1 MKSLASIRIPSPAPR
16 LAGYPR
22 ILTLILALFLTLGLA
37 EKAQASKPVPAT
49 GVQWQGFDAGMQ
61 DAARRNKYTFI
72 SMYTDWCGYCRK
84 LDQVTFRDKQVIEK
98 LNQDFVS
105 IKFNAES
112 QAPLTWKGNRF
123 SHAALADQWGV
134 EGYPTLLFLNSKG
147 EIIGNFA
154 SYAEPDL
161 MMKLLGYIAS
171 GSREK
176 GLTFDEY
183 LKKDAS

>member
-1 MKSLASIRIPSPAPR
+1 MKSFSSLKIPR
-16 LAGYPR
+16 HAGESR
-22 ILTLILALFLTLGLA
+22 ILTLVLVLFFAFGLA
-37 EKAQASKPVPAT
+37 ENTHATKPVPAT
-49 GVQWQGFDAGMQ
+49 GVQWQGFDAGLQ

-84 LDQVTFRDKQVIEK
+84 LDQVTFRDKQVIDK

-112 QAPLTWKGNRF
+112 QASLTWKGNRL

>member
-1 MKSLASIRIPSPAPR
+1 MKSFHCVLTPR
-16 LAGYPR
+16 LGS
-22 ILTLILALFLTLGLA
+22 LALALALALSFGLG
-37 EKAQASKPVPAT
+37 EKAHANKPVTTT
-49 GVQWQGFDAGMQ
+49 GVQWQAFDDGLREASK
-61 DAARRNKYTFI
+61 RNKYTFI
-72 SMYTDWCGYCRK
+72 SLYTDWCGYCRK
-84 LDQVTFRDKQVIEK
+84 LDKVTFRDKQVIDK

-112 QAPLTWKGNRF
+112 EAQITWKGNRL

-134 EGYPTLLFLNSKG
+134 EGFPTLLFLNSKG

-176 GLTFDEY
+176 GLTFDDY